1 MEALDGKVA
10 WLTGAGSGIG
20 RAAAVALAGEGMR
33 VVLSGR
39 RQAALAETAGL
50 VRDAGGEAVTAPLD
64 VSDSEAAAGVAE
76 IIGAR
81 YGRADVLVNNA
92 GVNTLERHLPELTA
106 DDWTRIVDVNLN
118 GAFYCARA
126 ALPMMRAQGD
136 GLIINVSSWAGRFNS
151 YLSGPAYNA
160 AKHGMLALN
169 ASLNMEECRNGI
181 RACAICPG
189 EVATPILDA
198 RPVKLSDEDKAR
210 MLQPEDLAETI
221 VFVARMP
228 SHVCLNEILISPTW
242 NRSHVDLSDEKPAA
256 DL

>member
-20 RAAAVALAGEGMR
+20 RAAAVALAREGMR

-64 VSDSEAAAGVAE
+64 VSDSEAAAAVAE

-81 YGRADVLVNNA
+81 YGRLGVLVNNA

-160 AKHGMLALN
+160 SKHGMLALN

>member
-20 RAAAVALAGEGMR
+20 RAAAVALAREGMR

-160 AKHGMLALN
+160 SKHGMLALN

>member
-228 SHVCLNEILISPTW
+228 SHICLNEILISPTW